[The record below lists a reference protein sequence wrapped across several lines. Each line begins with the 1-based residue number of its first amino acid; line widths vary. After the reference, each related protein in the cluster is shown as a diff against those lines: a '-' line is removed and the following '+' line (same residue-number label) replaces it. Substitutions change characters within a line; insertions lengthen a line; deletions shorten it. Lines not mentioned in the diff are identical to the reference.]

1 MNTRCFQLRN
11 VRRARAACAVLAA
24 VLFLTPLSFAQHPVD
39 VQKLS
44 AEGEHFKAL
53 SLFELLPAKKVG
65 TDTRIFVAKSAWAL
79 GLNRQAGDLFDAVLR
94 DKTLSQEMRAR
105 ITLSRGAIEY
115 QEGRYQ
121 EASLY
126 AEKAISLLSNPSPLR
141 GRGYLLWGQA
151 LVRSRAFGT
160 AEEKLKAALAEA
172 DNEDK
177 PEIDFTLASVEM
189 RLGKYAAAE
198 KNLRAIP
205 LDHDRTPLAV
215 RMLASIALETQSYE
229 RARFWIERGKTDFPE
244 GFIDS
249 WADYGL
255 VCASLAEGDMLK
267 ARQLVEQAGKQFP
280 PSDSWLILMQAALE
294 ESEWDR
300 RQSLEVR

>member
-1 MNTRCFQLRN
+1 MNRGKILAKVAHRISVTYALLAM
-11 VRRARAACAVLAA
+11 VVSAPLPCA
-24 VLFLTPLSFAQHPVD
+24 AQHPVD

-53 SLFELLPAKKVG
+53 TLFELLPTKKVG

-79 GLNRQAGDLFDAVLR
+79 GLNRQAGELFDVVLR
-94 DKTLSQEMRAR
+94 DETISHEMRAR
-105 ITLSRGAIEY
+105 VTLSRGAIEY

-126 AEKAISLLSNPSPLR
+126 AEKAVSLLHESSPLR
-141 GRGYLLWGQA
+141 GRAYLLWGQA
-151 LVRSRAFGT
+151 LVRAGAYGT
-160 AEEKLKAALAEA
+160 AGEKLAAALVEA
-172 DNEDK
+172 DTEDK
-177 PEIDFTLASVEM
+177 PEINFTLATVEM
-189 RLGKYAAAE
+189 RLGKYTLAE

-205 LDHDRTPLAV
+205 LDHDKTPVAV
-215 RMLASIALETQSYE
+215 RMLAAISLETQSYE

-255 VCASLAEGDMLK
+255 VRATLAVGDMPK
-267 ARQLVEQAGKQFP
+267 AREIVEQATKQFA

-294 ESEWDR
+294 ESEWE
-300 RQSLEVR
+300 RQRSLEGK